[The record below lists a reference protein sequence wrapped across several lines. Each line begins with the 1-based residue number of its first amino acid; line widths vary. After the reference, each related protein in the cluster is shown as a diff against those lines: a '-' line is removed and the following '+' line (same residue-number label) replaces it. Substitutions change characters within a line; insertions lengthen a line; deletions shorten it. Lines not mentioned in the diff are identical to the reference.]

1 MIQGWWNVEDPLPTD
16 LRGFLLGAEG
26 GVWIHDDPEYMTPL
40 EPPPG
45 TAGILW
51 VGEYDLLNLALGE
64 EAMWS
69 IRGDFD
75 TRPWAMPLQER
86 EQMGVLLAQRG
97 LTCHVL
103 RGFVFEY
110 AGLPVLRR
118 DLSPVAGGAANS
130 Q

>member
-1 MIQGWWNVEDPLPTD
+1 MVYPPLVT
-16 LRGFLLGAEG
+16 
-26 GVWIHDDPEYMTPL
+26 GVWNR
-40 EPPPG
+40 G
-45 TAGILW
+45 LW
-51 VGEYDLLNLALGE
+51 VFDNDVALLFAQAEEDLSALP
-64 EAMWS
+64 
-69 IRGDFD
+69 GDFD

-86 EQMGVLLAQRG
+86 EQMAVLLAQRG